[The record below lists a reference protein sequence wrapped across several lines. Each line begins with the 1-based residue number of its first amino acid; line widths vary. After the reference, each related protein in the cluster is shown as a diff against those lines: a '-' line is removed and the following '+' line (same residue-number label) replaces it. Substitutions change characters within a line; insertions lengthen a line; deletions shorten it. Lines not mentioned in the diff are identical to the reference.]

1 LPARP
6 KGCFPDERYDLET
19 DPRETENRIE
29 HPAYAGRT
37 ADRLQVTADPSIPH
51 GPEPSAERPA
61 RDLPLHRCHAMSLR
75 KIFCTPGVRR
85 VRA

>member
-1 LPARP
+1 LNLPARP

-37 ADRLQVTADPSIPH
+37 ADRLQADGRPVDPSWPR
-51 GPEPSAERPA
+51 AER
-61 RDLPLHRCHAMSLR
+61 
-75 KIFCTPGVRR
+75 
-85 VRA
+85 